1 MRGSPA
7 GRRVGIGPSGVGT
20 FRQGV
25 SVSPFPPE
33 TVRASTFPV
42 RSPPTACWGWPAA
55 RAADSASYRRRRVVP
70 SAPVPVRKTS
80 HHLISP
86 DRGGAPSYV
95 VRTRPNMPNIRNAA
109 APTTD
114 AAIMNPRPK

>member
-33 TVRASTFPV
+33 TVRASTFLCRRGGGPL
-42 RSPPTACWGWPAA
+42 RTIERFA
-55 RAADSASYRRRRVVP
+55 RRPSRCGVRRRRAGGGRQRERRI
-70 SAPVPVRKTS
+70 APHT
-80 HHLISP
+80 
-86 DRGGAPSYV
+86 GA
-95 VRTRPNMPNIRNAA
+95 
-109 APTTD
+109 D
-114 AAIMNPRPK
+114 G